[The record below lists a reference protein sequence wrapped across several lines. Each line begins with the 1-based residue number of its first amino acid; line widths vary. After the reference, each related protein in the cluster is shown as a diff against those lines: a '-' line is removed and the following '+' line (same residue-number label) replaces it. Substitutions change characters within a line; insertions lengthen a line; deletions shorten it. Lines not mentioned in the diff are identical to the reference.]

1 MINLREL
8 RRRFLAVI
16 AVLGAICL
24 ACIIYL
30 LLPMNRD
37 AAEKHEQV
45 TAARL
50 ALKQQE
56 MQVTP
61 LRGLDGKLVRSKQES
76 AAFYNDRLPDRYS
89 SISQSLNDLANQ
101 QNVQISGV
109 TYAAEA
115 TDIADIQQVVMRV
128 TVTGDY
134 ARTMNY
140 IDALDHS
147 RIFFLL
153 DDVALQNGENGRIQL
168 QLTLETYLRSG
179 TVPTSA
185 GAVQ

>member
-1 MINLREL
+1 MITLREL

-16 AVLGAICL
+16 LALGVLCL
-24 ACIIYL
+24 ACVVYL

-37 AAEKHEQV
+37 SAEKREQV
-45 TAARL
+45 ANARL
-50 ALKQQE
+50 ALRQQE
-56 MQVTP
+56 LQVTP
-61 LRGLDGKLVRSKQES
+61 LRGLDAKLVRSKEES

-89 SISQSLNDLANQ
+89 AISQNLNDLAQ
-101 QNVQISGV
+101 KQSVQISGI

-115 TDIADIQQVVMRV
+115 TDIPDIQQVVMRV
-128 TVTGDY
+128 TVTGPY
-134 ARTMNY
+134 ARTMDY

-168 QLTLETYLRSG
+168 QLTLETYLRSN
-179 TVPTSA
+179 TVPASSGVA
-185 GAVQ
+185 Q